1 MANKPNISQQNKATT
16 AKGNANLQELT
27 AEAKRLAVE
36 KAKAIP
42 QEIKDA
48 MAQGIAQTQFLVG
61 AENTPIED
69 MATIH
74 YALQEFAHWFNVDSH
89 LNLQTRFLV
98 QVGEYKMD
106 DLNYS
111 KIQKGQWV
119 DKQLE
124 RPFQNAKG
132 EGVVA
137 IVMNPKHFNRKAML
151 ILHELAERLVE
162 VKLGENG
169 TSVKSQSQVWNE
181 NWRDGITKYGLK
193 AQGRDA
199 TYGYKYT
206 EFAPDVLQR
215 LTNEFLPTIDEK
227 VFLLMANQAI
237 KPKGIGKRVQ
247 SMVGW
252 ECGKCEA
259 KARALPATVLTCT
272 TGGHEPRLMV
282 RQLTGEAL
290 KEAKATAREESK
302 NDRAKRQLAELATS

>member
-16 AKGNANLQELT
+16 ANGNANLQELT

-69 MATIH
+69 MAAIH
-74 YALQEFAHWFNVDSH
+74 YTLQEFAHWFNVDSH

-137 IVMNPKHFNRKAML
+137 IVMNPKHFN
-151 ILHELAERLVE
+151 
-162 VKLGENG
+162 
-169 TSVKSQSQVWNE
+169 E

-237 KPKGIGKRVQ
+237 KPKGIGERVQ